1 MKITDK
7 HVFFYTE
14 WPSNFKQTSFVWEAF
29 GESHH
34 FFCTEQAFMWA
45 KAMYFN
51 SPEEAKEIL
60 KPQSEGNTPMWC
72 KQCGRWVKNY
82 DDKKWSLVRYSF
94 MYEVNMCK
102 YTQDKELQKKLLD
115 TKFDGKTF
123 VEASPTDKIWGIGR
137 GENDP
142 DIDDETKW
150 LGTNLLGRV
159 ITDCRRTI
167 LKDQADRMYA
177 TKDEDGNPV

>member
-14 WPSNFKQTSFVWEAF
+14 WPSNFAKTHFKWSAF
-29 GESHH
+29 GKEHD

-51 SPEEAKEIL
+51 SPEEAEEIL

-102 YTQDKELQKKLLD
+102 YTQDKKLQAKLLD
-115 TKFDGKTF
+115 PKFDGKTF

-137 GENDP
+137 AESFSG
-142 DIDDETKW
+142 IDDESTW
-150 LGTNLLGRV
+150 LGANLLGKV
-159 ITDCRRTI
+159 ITAVRKTI
-167 LKDQADRMYA
+167 LKDIEDKYA
-177 TKDEDGNPV
+177 KLF

>member
-14 WPSNFKQTSFVWEAF
+14 WPSNFAKTHFKWRAF
-29 GESHH
+29 REEHD

-60 KPQSEGNTPMWC
+60 TPQSEGNTPMWC

-115 TKFDGKTF
+115 PKFDGKTF
-123 VEASPTDKIWGIGR
+123 VEASPTDFIWGCGLTQQDPKIVDEKNWIG
-137 GENDP
+137 
-142 DIDDETKW
+142 K
-150 LGTNLLGRV
+150 NLLGQV
-159 ITDCRRTI
+159 ITNVRKIIMHDI
-167 LKDQADRMYA
+167 SK
-177 TKDEDGNPV
+177 

>member
-7 HVFFYTE
+7 HIFFYTE
-14 WPSNFKQTSFVWEAF
+14 WPSNFAKTKFTWEAF
-29 GESHH
+29 GEKHE

-60 KPQSEGNTPMWC
+60 KTEAEGNTPMWC

-82 DDKKWSLVRYSF
+82 DDKKWDLVRYSF
-94 MYEVNMCK
+94 MYEVNLCK
-102 YTQDKELQKKLLD
+102 YQQDKRLQEKLID
-115 TKFDGKTF
+115 PKFDGKTF
-123 VEASPTDKIWGIGR
+123 VEASPTDRIWGIGL

-142 DIDDETKW
+142 NIDDETNWK
-150 LGTNLLGRV
+150 GKNLLGKA
-159 ITDCRRTI
+159 ITAVRKTI
-167 LKDQADRMYA
+167 ISDKAD
-177 TKDEDGNPV
+177 NH